1 MQCPRPS
8 ARLSA
13 PVSARPNVQL
23 FTRRVWRR
31 VGLFTI
37 NRKVF
42 MNIAASAQWSVN
54 MWCTMHMYCALCS
67 ALQQF

>member
-42 MNIAASAQWSVN
+42 MNIAASAQCSVN
-54 MWCTMHMYCALCS
+54 VWCTMH
-67 ALQQF
+67 